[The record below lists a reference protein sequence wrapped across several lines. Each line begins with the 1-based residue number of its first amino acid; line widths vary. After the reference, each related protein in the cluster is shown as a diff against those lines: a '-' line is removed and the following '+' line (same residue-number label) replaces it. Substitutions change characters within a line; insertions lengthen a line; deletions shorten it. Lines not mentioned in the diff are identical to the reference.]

1 MRVLVVEDD
10 DGVAQS
16 LIGALK
22 SKGHLPDRVSR
33 GADALLRHREADI
46 MLLDLVLPD
55 IHGLEV
61 VRKLRRVSPLPLIVI
76 TAHGDEQLKV
86 SALNLGADDYLVKPV
101 GLGELVARIRAVT
114 RRATSD
120 AEPTAVTAR
129 DLTVD
134 LPARR
139 VVADDG
145 REIDLTPKE
154 FDVLAV
160 LARHCGVA
168 VSRQQLLDTVWGD
181 AYATVNRSLDVHMT
195 ALRTKLARPGIITTI
210 RGYGYRLEG

>member
-10 DGVAQS
+10 DGVAAS
-16 LIGALK
+16 LVGALK
-22 SKGHLPDRVSR
+22 SKGHLPDRVAR
-33 GADALLRHREADI
+33 GADALLRHRDADI
-46 MLLDLVLPD
+46 MLLDLELPD
-55 IHGLEV
+55 IHGLDV
-61 VRKLRRVSPLPLIVI
+61 VRKLRKVSPLPLIVI
-76 TAHGDEQLKV
+76 TAHGEEHLKV
-86 SALNLGADDYLVKPV
+86 SALNLGADDYLVKPI

-114 RRATSD
+114 RRAATE
-120 AEPTAVTAR
+120 AEPGAVTTR
-129 DLTVD
+129 DLTID

-139 VVADDG
+139 VLAGDG
-145 REIDLTPKE
+145 REIELTPKE

-181 AYATVNRSLDVHMT
+181 AYVTVNRSLDVHMT